1 MLRFAD
7 VVDFVNQWAGKLLGY
22 LIFFMLITGV
32 YEVGMRYFF
41 NSPTTWVWELNG
53 LLLCVF
59 VALTGGHGL
68 LHQSHVRVDILYER
82 LSMRLRAIVDLF
94 SSFFMF
100 LFLSVLCWQ
109 TTKMSLQ
116 SVADLEHTQSIFS
129 PPIYPFK
136 VMLALGI
143 FLFLLQGLAQFARNL
158 FTAITGRE
166 R

>member
-1 MLRFAD
+1 
-7 VVDFVNQWAGKLLGY
+7 
-22 LIFFMLITGV
+22 
-32 YEVGMRYFF
+32 
-41 NSPTTWVWELNG
+41 
-53 LLLCVF
+53 
-59 VALTGGHGL
+59 
-68 LHQSHVRVDILYER
+68 
-82 LSMRLRAIVDLF
+82 VDLF